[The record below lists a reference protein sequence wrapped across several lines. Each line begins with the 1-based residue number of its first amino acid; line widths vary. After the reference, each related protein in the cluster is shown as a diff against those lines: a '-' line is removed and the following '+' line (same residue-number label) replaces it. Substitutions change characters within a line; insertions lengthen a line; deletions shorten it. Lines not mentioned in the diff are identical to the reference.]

1 MKKLF
6 KALFPIIVI
15 ALIAVAI
22 YFNQS
27 FVKTQFKKAQG
38 VFCVFQGDE
47 AFRHMDMIKAIRHYR
62 KGLKLYPQHYS
73 AWYNLGN
80 IYVAYEDYYSALYAY
95 SQAFKYNP
103 KMMTARMNYGV
114 VASDKLG
121 DFDIAIEQFDTIT
134 KTKRKIIS
142 IPTIFSNKYS
152 TKENKAIAYY
162 NMGLAYRM
170 KSLYSSDNWEKQ
182 RRYLSKAIQS
192 YQKSIKISPKRYD
205 TWFNLGFAYHISDN
219 YLEAGRCYC
228 QAIKLNP
235 YGYEAHFN
243 LAVLL
248 RHMRHY
254 KESYDEIEKAS
265 ILVTS
270 LDDNPAAQQYVAIVM
285 NDITRS
291 LYQNEQYSKQL
302 EQYSKTEK
310 SQNEELVDAKK
321 KPLFRFKLFSKSKN
335 KNRVKKVSSKDE
347 DKVLLQS
354 FGACPSIE
362 YFTYSEDDED

>member
-1 MKKLF
+1 MKKLL
-6 KALFPIIVI
+6 KALFPIVVI

-27 FVKTQFKKAQG
+27 FCKAQIKKAQG

-47 AFRHMDMIKAIRHYR
+47 AFRHMDMVKAIKHYK
-62 KGLKLYPQHYS
+62 KGLELYPKHYS

-80 IYVAYEDYYSALYAY
+80 IYVAYEDYYSALHAY

-103 KMMTARMNYGV
+103 KMMTARMNYGI
-114 VASDKLG
+114 VAASKLG
-121 DFDIAIEQFDTIT
+121 DFDIAIDQFDKIT

-182 RRYLSKAIQS
+182 RKYLAKAIQS
-192 YQKSIKISPKRYD
+192 YEKSIKISPKRHD

-228 QAIKLNP
+228 QAIKLHP
-235 YGYEAHFN
+235 YSYEAHFN

-248 RHMRHY
+248 RRMRHY

-270 LDDNPAAQQYVAIVM
+270 LDDKPAARQYVSIVM
-285 NDITRS
+285 NDITRN
-291 LYQNEQYSKQL
+291 LYQTDQYKKQL
-302 EQYSKTEK
+302 DETLKSEKTK
-310 SQNEELVDAKK
+310 SEEHLDEDTKK
-321 KPLFRFKLFSKSKN
+321 QKNKSLFKSKN
-335 KNRVKKVSSKDE
+335 KAKNKKTVIKSKND
-347 DKVLLQS
+347 VLLQS
-354 FGACPSIE
+354 FGKCPSME
-362 YFTYSEDDED
+362 YFTYSDEKD

>member
-1 MKKLF
+1 MKKLL

-15 ALIAVAI
+15 ALIAAAV

-27 FVKTQFKKAQG
+27 FLKAQYRKAQG

-47 AFRHMDMIKAIRHYR
+47 AFRHMDMIEAIKHYQ
-62 KGLKLYPQHYS
+62 KGLKLYPKHYS

-114 VASDKLG
+114 VASSKLG
-121 DFDIAIEQFDTIT
+121 NFDIAIEQFKEII

-142 IPTIFSNKYS
+142 IPKIFSNKFS

-162 NMGLAYRM
+162 NMGLTYRM
-170 KSLYSSDNWEKQ
+170 KSLYAADDWEKQ
-182 RRYLSKAIQS
+182 RRFLAEAIRA
-192 YQKSIKISPKRYD
+192 YQKSIEISPKRYD

-228 QAIKLNP
+228 QAIKIQPLS
-235 YGYEAHFN
+235 YEAHFN

-248 RHMRHY
+248 RRMRHY

-265 ILVTS
+265 ILVTA
-270 LDDNPAAQQYVAIVM
+270 LDDSPAAQQYVAIVM
-285 NDITRS
+285 NDITKN
-291 LYQNEQYSKQL
+291 LYQNEQYRDQL
-302 EQYSKTEK
+302 KNELAAEK
-310 SQNEELVDAKK
+310 SKSEENIKNNKGKKNKKDKK
-321 KPLFRFKLFSKSKN
+321 KLSEKE
-335 KNRVKKVSSKDE
+335 E
-347 DKVLLQS
+347 DKVLMSS
-354 FGACPSIE
+354 FGACPSME
-362 YFTYSEDDED
+362 YFTYSDEEN